1 MSGLIATLIDHVFN
15 LVFYFFRQ
23 TTLMFVEIGWVLFI
37 LGTYILWVKNIDFIV
52 PFAELIGVLFMGI
65 MDGIEG
71 IARQFA
77 TGDALMWI
85 QAISFF
91 ILAFL
96 GMCFLAYPFIKI
108 NFLIRNSAFV
118 RWLERDTIRFFLVKN
133 PSERQI
139 FFISLPKTI
148 FYQFSFR

>member
-1 MSGLIATLIDHVFN
+1 
-15 LVFYFFRQ
+15 
-23 TTLMFVEIGWVLFI
+23 MFVEIGWVLFI

-108 NFLIRNSAFV
+108 NFLIRTQ
-118 RWLERDTIRFFLVKN
+118 LLLGGLKET
-133 PSERQI
+133 
-139 FFISLPKTI
+139 SLD
-148 FYQFSFR
+148 FS